1 MPPND
6 AMTVPDG
13 RRYSALAP
21 DEVHHDM
28 RIDAVAT
35 RRNMQRFPSVVEAH
49 RNCSTCAELA
59 PVRELVPSRLAKIR
73 LSLLDVAGVLSLPAG
88 YRAVRMYVDQRT
100 QVLHVVIEGEDLD
113 PLPPDAEP
121 PPVRL

>member
-1 MPPND
+1 MRGND
-6 AMTVPDG
+6 SMMVPDG

-28 RIDAVAT
+28 RIDPAAT

-59 PVRELVPSRLAKIR
+59 PVREMVPSRLGR
-73 LSLLDVAGVLSLPAG
+73 LRLTLADLVEAVGLPVG

-100 QVLHVVIEGEDLD
+100 QVLHLVIEGEDLD
-113 PLPPDAEP
+113 PLPPDVEP